1 MHVAQLDIFDA
12 DGCEPGPVSEVPEIQ
27 TKKIAASRNPGFFQ
41 DWKTN
46 SLTRALTH
54 SRTHARTHA
63 RWHQQA
69 NSKLERPSWQ
79 SFGRSVDSWGQNPE
93 GDVMGRHLGRLRE
106 LAPPTDRLAAVR
118 IVDVPACRC
127 GPARR

>member
-63 RWHQQA
+63 LTHSLTHSLT
-69 NSKLERPSWQ
+69 NSLYYLQVLSRLEEQ
-79 SFGRSVDSWGQNPE
+79 
-93 GDVMGRHLGRLRE
+93 L
-106 LAPPTDRLAAVR
+106 
-118 IVDVPACRC
+118 VP
-127 GPARR
+127 